1 MLFCENKKKLEK
13 SSSGDTNQ
21 SYLDFIVS
29 LISFVTLQLGYFI
42 LGKMVV
48 CRSKSPLRLR
58 ALYISIRT
66 VEVINR
72 GKFMS

>member
-1 MLFCENKKKLEK
+1 MLFSENKKKIEK

-21 SYLDFIVS
+21 SHLDFIVS
-29 LISFVTLQLGYFI
+29 LISFATLQLGYFI

-48 CRSKSPLRLR
+48 CRGKSPLRLR
-58 ALYISIRT
+58 ALYISLRT